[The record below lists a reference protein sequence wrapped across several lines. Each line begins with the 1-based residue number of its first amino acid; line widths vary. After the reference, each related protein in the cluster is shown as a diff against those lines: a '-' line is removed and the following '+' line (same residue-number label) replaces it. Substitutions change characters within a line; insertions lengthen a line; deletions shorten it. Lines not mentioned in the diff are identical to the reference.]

1 MNFLES
7 LHSLFPGDGKFWENR
22 LNAQYTISLDANN
35 LPKFKSIL
43 DFLSNL
49 PERDHIDITV
59 TVDDENFFSFENK
72 KPCDEDSWETYLEDS
87 TDEDCSFDIAVRI
100 SKTKH
105 LGHCTI
111 YSYNDF
117 IDDLANQSFHELI
130 NFFNTLLLNESY
142 IIFDVLE
149 DGKCWGTEHLA
160 FVSDGASIQL
170 DDCRLKTLE
179 ACRDNAHFLNFSS
192 CHLLPSDF
200 HIGTNYEGNPLTDKF
215 SKLETFLSI
224 AFISNSFSF
233 DKEGCSTSFSALRDF
248 KEEIHFAD
256 LRFNRHWYKI
266 YEWAYSDA
274 HISDKL
280 ALVRNV
286 VSLNC
291 KFKKILDIDESL
303 LASIQSNYL
312 IYLKSN
318 ISEYLEARNK
328 IGDYISGVLLNLSEH
343 ISNLSMSLIHN
354 IIGVLAFSLTT
365 IFPKL
370 ISGNTGI
377 LFGDTSRNIVFFV
390 ILVSFAYLI
399 LCVINLND
407 RIETVKESFTA
418 LKDNYIN
425 IFSEEELAQIFDNTT
440 VENRIKRAKKR
451 RKQIISIWIIIMLA
465 LAYGIN
471 LLSEHPLSFNFSTSS
486 ISFNTCSAPFIL
498 IPC

>member
-1 MNFLES
+1 MSFLES
-7 LHSLFPGDGKFWENR
+7 LHSLFPGDGTFWENR
-22 LNAQYTISLDANN
+22 LNAQYTISLDADK
-35 LPKFKSIL
+35 LPDFKNIVA
-43 DFLSNL
+43 FLSNL
-49 PERDHIDITV
+49 PERDHIAITV
-59 TVDDENFFSFENK
+59 TVDDETFFSFENK
-72 KPCDEDSWETYLEDS
+72 KPFDEESWETYLKNS
-87 TDEDCSFDIAVRI
+87 TDEDCSFDIAI
-100 SKTKH
+100 KITKTKH

-117 IDDLANQSFHELI
+117 IKDLASQSFHELI
-130 NFFNTLLLNESY
+130 IFFNTLLLGESS

-170 DDCRLKTLE
+170 DECRLKTLE

-192 CHLLPSDF
+192 CNLLPSDF

-248 KEEIHFAD
+248 KEEIHFVD

-291 KFKKILDIDESL
+291 KFKKILDIDETL

-312 IYLKSN
+312 IYLKNN
-318 ISEYLEARNK
+318 ISEYLTARNK

-343 ISNLSMSLIHN
+343 ISNLSTSLTHN
-354 IIGVLAFSLTT
+354 FIGVLAFSLTT

-377 LFGDTSRNIVFFV
+377 QFSDTSRNIVFFAIAISV
-390 ILVSFAYLI
+390 IYLI
-399 LCVINLND
+399 FCVINFND
-407 RIETVKESFTA
+407 RILTIRESFAA
-418 LKDNYIN
+418 LKDNYTN
-425 IFSEEELAQIFDNTT
+425 IFSEVELAQIFDNTT
-440 VENRIKRAKKR
+440 VENRIKRAER
-451 RKQIISIWIIIMLA
+451 RRLQIISIWFFFMLA
-465 LAYGIN
+465 LACGIN
-471 LLSEHPLSFNFSTSS
+471 YFSEHPLSFNFISS
-486 ISFNTCSAPFIL
+486 SVSFNTCSAPFIL